1 MSTYWKIEITT
12 LDPIDKITDEYW
24 RLNSALG
31 FELGRK
37 NKFDIEEKAK
47 QVWLYEYLGRPR
59 MGFQDVVIYEKR
71 TGYIKFSSFLK
82 NG

>member
-47 QVWLYEYLGRPR
+47 QVFDALP
-59 MGFQDVVIYEKR
+59 Q
-71 TGYIKFSSFLK
+71 FLK
-82 NG
+82 DKSSIKKYTGEKQC

>member
-12 LDPIDKITDEYW
+12 LDTIDKMKDEYW

-31 FELGRK
+31 FQLNHK

-47 QVWLYEYLGRPR
+47 QVFDALP
-59 MGFQDVVIYEKR
+59 Q
-71 TGYIKFSSFLK
+71 FLK
-82 NG
+82 DKSSIKKYTGEKQC